1 MEKQVGLVRAERRPA
16 SILAG
21 GEGHTAVISEPE
33 NRVGAES
40 L

>member
-1 MEKQVGLVRAERRPA
+1 MEKQVGLVRAEHRPA
-16 SILAG
+16 SLLAG
-21 GEGHTAVISEPE
+21 GEEDTAVLSEPE